1 MTGNRLVT
9 KDRLLLA
16 AIACALAVHPAALLA
31 QRAPVLQQIKVR
43 HPYYYREM
51 FIPQATSGPGAATW
65 SPDGTE
71 LVYAMQGTL
80 WRQRV
85 GGG

>member
-1 MTGNRLVT
+1 MTCSVFLIPTVLT
-9 KDRLLLA
+9 L
-16 AIACALAVHPAALLA
+16 HPATLHA

-43 HPYYYREM
+43 HPYYFREM
-51 FIPQATSGPGAATW
+51 FIPQATSGAGAAAW

-80 WRQRV
+80 
-85 GGG
+85 

>member
-1 MTGNRLVT
+1 MRRSGGTKSNPGRSLAALGMTGAGI
-9 KDRLLLA
+9 LA
-16 AIACALAVHPAALLA
+16 ALTCPTPLHA

-65 SPDGTE
+65 SPDGSE
-71 LVYAMQGTL
+71 LV
-80 WRQRV
+80 
-85 GGG
+85 